1 MSKNKIDLSISLNLE
16 SMRMNFGRRRKI
28 KENSSDLNIDYD
40 DSIYLSF
47 KDLDRKSQSNSLK
60 QENYKQY
67 LEIFNLFI

>member
-16 SMRMNFGRRRKI
+16 SMQMNFGRRRKI

-47 KDLDRKSQSNSLK
+47 KDLDRKS
-60 QENYKQY
+60 
-67 LEIFNLFI
+67 